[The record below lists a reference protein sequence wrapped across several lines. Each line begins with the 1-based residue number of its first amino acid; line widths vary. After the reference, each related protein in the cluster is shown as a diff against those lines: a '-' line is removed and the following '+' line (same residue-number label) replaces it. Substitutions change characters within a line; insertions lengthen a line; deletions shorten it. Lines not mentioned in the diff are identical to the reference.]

1 MSFGEIDRNGTD
13 ILTGKRRT
21 DRHTTRHTNR
31 LREGIRL
38 ARHIYDFIMVGDRF
52 YPHVLH
58 SEHIKLGADCLSLSI
73 FVLLCLFMRLSLS
86 LSLSPS
92 GIANHTLN

>member
-58 SEHIKLGADCLSLSI
+58 SEHIKLGADCLSLY
-73 FVLLCLFMRLSLS
+73 LCLVMSLYASLS

-92 GIANHTLN
+92 VIANHTLN